1 MLHNKE
7 QTLKTKRTMVSSLSV
22 ESWVNLS
29 TVPNIQTTESN
40 ACTPIKSTSSSY
52 TFSGF
57 WHPKM
62 MLPFCDQISLNSLAS
77 PVNPLHRHGI

>member
-7 QTLKTKRTMVSSLSV
+7 QTLETKRTMSSLSI
-22 ESWVNLS
+22 ESWVNLG
-29 TVPNIQTTESN
+29 TVPNTQTTESN
-40 ACTPIKSTSSSY
+40 ACTPIKSISSSS
-52 TFSGF
+52 TSLGF

-62 MLPFCDQISLNSLAS
+62 MFPFCDPTCLNSLAS